1 MIRSILI
8 FLLLTPF
15 VQSSQYLQNRLKN
28 ANQVMSQQ
36 LVNYSAQSNSALVG
50 SARQMQVQNASM
62 NQYSQSRN
70 QQLGFS
76 QLNRMSFSRRDPR
89 HGVVQVYELVDLQS
103 LKKIHSDYYFVEEKN
118 LKRLEKIQED
128 KELSAKGQ
136 IFQEKIHLEPDFEK
150 QRLNLSYEFEVYGQG
165 KLLLL
170 ETNKDFQVHEA
181 LKGFELLALEL
192 VSKPDSNQFFVE
204 IEGEAKIH
212 IKGSVALHSIGLTGE
227 YDAYVPVAFATAHSL
242 THRRNLTLNVELSSG
257 VRHKQNLHFANLFNP
272 VTVHFRK
279 GQKKSRAQTAK
290 HSVIQVQPDQFK
302 RKRTLIN
309 WNEDVE
315 WDRPFLYRRHAAFA
329 SRAKQ
334 LTLKLKETDLL
345 LSLEVLQGRKTLK
358 QGIDFGAF
366 RDKEKL
372 VLSFHNN
379 SENLKIRATTL
390 SRIAGKKVE
399 NFSVQ
404 LPFESSEFQD
414 NFYKVQL
421 KAKEGQVISVSNR
434 NQLQQF
440 AKTRTS
446 ISAQRLELK
455 DVKDLEYILDLEER
469 SLVELSSVR
478 CTSYDVF
485 STYRGSNS
493 LRMNIVMYIRNTGS
507 QFLKLEVPNNYR
519 FVHGKI
525 SNSKF
530 TPAIEGENTYLIPL
544 KLVRKG
550 RGFPIELSFDVDL
563 NKGSSKSLTIPKP
576 EVDVDSFRWKFWH
589 GDVEVKF
596 ANENI
601 HFELK
606 SSDMHRKGYNSR
618 KGTHSTYSN
627 SKLGRKLHLA
637 ESQGFPRSPSIQIE
651 VSELK
656 QGKNKVKRDYSLT
669 PFLFLLFTGFLFRLA
684 RHREAWHPWIRFA
697 ALLIILLAME
707 FYWFKGILFS
717 LVFGKVSAQQHL
729 DFLLF
734 FVFFLIQYLSWDLLE
749 TKPREL

>member
-8 FLLLTPF
+8 FLLLAPL

-36 LVNYSAQSNSALVG
+36 LVNYSAQSNSALAG
-50 SARQMQVQNASM
+50 SARQMQVQNSSR

-76 QLNRMSFSRRDPR
+76 QLNRVSFSRRDPR
-89 HGVVQVYELVDLQS
+89 HGIVQVYELVDLQS
-103 LKKIHSDYYFVEEKN
+103 LKKIHSEYYFVEERN
-118 LKRLEKIQED
+118 LERLQQIQEE
-128 KELSAKGQ
+128 KELSNRGQ

-150 QRLNLSYEFEVYGQG
+150 QRLNLSYEFEVYGKG

-192 VSKPDSNQFFVE
+192 ESWPESNRFFVE
-204 IEGEAKIH
+204 VESEATIH

-242 THRRNLTLNVELSSG
+242 THRRNLPLNVEVSSG

-279 GQKKSRAQTAK
+279 DQKKAGLPTVK

-309 WNEDVE
+309 WTENVE
-315 WDRPFLYRRHAAFA
+315 WERPFLYRRHAAFA
-329 SRAKQ
+329 STASQ
-334 LTLKLKETDLL
+334 LTINLRESDLL

-366 RDKEKL
+366 RDQEKL
-372 VLSFHNN
+372 VLSFQEN

-390 SRIAGKKVE
+390 SRVSGKKVE
-399 NFSVQ
+399 DFPVS
-404 LPFESSEFQD
+404 LPFKPSEFQD

-421 KAKEGQVISVSNR
+421 NAKEGQVLSVSNR
-434 NQLQQF
+434 GQLQQF

-446 ISAQRLELK
+446 ISSQRMELK
-455 DVKDLEYILDLEER
+455 DVDPLHYILDLEER

-478 CTSYDVF
+478 CTSYEVL
-485 STYRGSNS
+485 STYRGSNN
-493 LRMNIVMYIRNTGS
+493 LRMQINMRIRNTGS
-507 QFLKLEVPNNYR
+507 QFLKLEVPSNYR
-519 FVHGKI
+519 FIHGSI
-525 SNSKF
+525 SNEKF
-530 TPAIEGENTYLIPL
+530 TPAIEGEGIYLLPL

-550 RGFPIELSFDVDL
+550 RDFPVELSFDVEL
-563 NKGSSKSLTIPKP
+563 GKGANKTLKLPKP
-576 EVDVDSFRWKFWH
+576 AVDVDSFRWRFWH

-601 HFELK
+601 HFEGK
-606 SSDMHRKGYNSR
+606 GKQRSHSGSSP
-618 KGTHSTYSN
+618 
-627 SKLGRKLHLA
+627 GRKLYQA
-637 ESQGFPRSPSIQIE
+637 ESQGFPRNPSIQFE

-656 QGKNKVKRDYSLT
+656 QGKSKVKRDYSLT

-684 RHREAWHPWIRFA
+684 RHRETWHPWIRFG
-697 ALLIILLAME
+697 ALFIILLAME
-707 FYWFKGILFS
+707 FYWFRGVLFS
-717 LVFGKVSAQQHL
+717 LIFKVSAQQNL

-749 TKPREL
+749 TKPRES